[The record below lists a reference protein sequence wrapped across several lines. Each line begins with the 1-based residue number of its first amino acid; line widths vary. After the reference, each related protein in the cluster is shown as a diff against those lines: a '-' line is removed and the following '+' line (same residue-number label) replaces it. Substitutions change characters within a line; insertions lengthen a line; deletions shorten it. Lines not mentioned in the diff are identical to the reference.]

1 MMQIDLVGFHPLPI
15 RLLPGNPGFQFSVIN
30 DPSLQRIDQKYLAR
44 LQPALI
50 ENSRVGNIQNSHF
63 GSHDHQAV
71 FGHQVTGGSET
82 VTIQD
87 SADTLAIGESDGGW
101 AVPWLHQTSVVLI
114 KALLVGIHANILVP
128 RLGDQHHDGVGQR
141 TPTGH

>member
-1 MMQIDLVGFHPLPI
+1 TSNF
-15 RLLPGNPGFQFSVIN
+15 GFQFGVVN
-30 DPSLQRIDQKYLAR
+30 DPSLQGIDQKYFAR

-50 ENSRVGNIQNSHF
+50 KNLVVGNIQHSHF

-71 FGHQVTGGSET
+71 FGHKVTGGSEA
-82 VTIQD
+82 VTIQNG
-87 SADTLAIGESDGGW
+87 ADTLAIGESDGGG

-128 RLGDQHHDGVGQR
+128 RLGDQNHDGVGQR
-141 TPTGH
+141 TPDGH